1 MASLTSLMSDV
12 YVITNRPDL
21 VDETKLAV
29 KKATLKMHQADHF
42 AKDIFETGI
51 AWNPA
56 DFIQSLDYKALVPNW
71 RSLKYLRKYA
81 DGVPGQFFTLLTPE
95 ESMDRYA
102 INKENICYIAGTN
115 LEIRSNTQDAY
126 MLLGCYV
133 NPVIT
138 DTGYN
143 SWIADEH
150 PYAIIMEAA
159 ASVFKMI
166 GSDEQ
171 AAFYRQE
178 VTEQI
183 AMIRQN
189 QI

>member
-1 MASLTSLMSDV
+1 MTTLASLINDV
-12 YVITNRPDL
+12 ATVTNRPDL
-21 VDETKLAV
+21 VEETRLAI

-51 AWNPA
+51 SWNPPA
-56 DFIQSLDYKALVPNW
+56 FIQSLDYKSIVPNW
-71 RSLKYLRKYA
+71 RSLKYLRKYSS
-81 DGVPGQFFTLLTPE
+81 GVPGPFFTLLTPE
-95 ESMDRYA
+95 ESLDRYA
-102 INKENICYIAGTN
+102 INKENICYIAGSS
-115 LEIRSNTQDAY
+115 LEIRSNTEDSY

-133 NPVIT
+133 NPVVT
-138 DTGYN
+138 DAGYS

-150 PYAIIMEAA
+150 PYAIVMEAA

-166 GSDEQ
+166 GADEQ

-178 VTEQI
+178 VMEQL
-183 AMIRQN
+183 ALVRQN